1 MRAGMGSAP
10 GGGAAPGAQRRVR
23 GLTRKGRWRNVSGMG
38 GDHGDGADVL
48 PDALEDALAGFERHL
63 RLERSVS
70 AHTVRAYLGDVRA
83 LLSYAAGQGV
93 TEPGGVD
100 IDLLRGW
107 LAALRDGGAARA
119 SLARRSAAARTF
131 TGFAYKRGLLAAD
144 PGPLLGVPK
153 AHRTLPEVLRQDEAA
168 AVLDGT
174 PADDGDPR
182 GLRDRAVMEVL
193 YATGVRVG
201 ELCGLDV
208 DDADL
213 ERRTMRVLGKG
224 AKERT
229 VPMGGPAAEA
239 LDRWIR
245 YGRPALATANSGA
258 ALFLGDRGGR
268 LGQRSA
274 RRIVHRRLAATE
286 GAPDL
291 GPHGL
296 RHTAATHLL
305 EGGAD
310 LRSVQEILGHAS
322 LGTTQIY
329 THVSIDRLKSSY
341 TQAHPRA

>member
-1 MRAGMGSAP
+1 MADEHGE
-10 GGGAAPGAQRRVR
+10 
-23 GLTRKGRWRNVSGMG
+23 G
-38 GDHGDGADVL
+38 GDDEL
-48 PDALEDALAGFERHL
+48 PSALAEALAAFERHL

-70 AHTVRAYLGDVRA
+70 AHTVRAYRGDVRA
-83 LLSYAAGQGV
+83 LLTYAVGQGV
-93 TEPGGVD
+93 TTPGGLD
-100 IDLLRGW
+100 IGLLRGW

-119 SLARRSAAARTF
+119 SLARRGAAARTF
-131 TGFAYKRGLLAAD
+131 TGFAHKRGLLRSD

-174 PADDGDPR
+174 TVDDGDPR
-182 GLRDRAVMEVL
+182 GLRDRAVLELL

-201 ELCGLDV
+201 ELCGLEV

-213 ERRTMRVLGKG
+213 ERRTVRVLGKG

-229 VPMGGPAAEA
+229 VPMGGPAAAA
-239 LDRWIR
+239 LERWIR
-245 YGRPALATANSGA
+245 HGRSELAMANSDA

-268 LGQRSA
+268 LGPRSA
-274 RRIVHRRLAATE
+274 RRIVHRHLAATE

-296 RHTAATHLL
+296 RHTTATHLL

-329 THVSIDRLKSSY
+329 THVSIERLKSSY

>member
-1 MRAGMGSAP
+1 
-10 GGGAAPGAQRRVR
+10 
-23 GLTRKGRWRNVSGMG
+23 
-38 GDHGDGADVL
+38 
-48 PDALEDALAGFERHL
+48 
-63 RLERSVS
+63 
-70 AHTVRAYLGDVRA
+70 
-83 LLSYAAGQGV
+83 
-93 TEPGGVD
+93 
-100 IDLLRGW
+100 
-107 LAALRDGGAARA
+107 
-119 SLARRSAAARTF
+119 
-131 TGFAYKRGLLAAD
+131 
-144 PGPLLGVPK
+144 
-153 AHRTLPEVLRQDEAA
+153 
-168 AVLDGT
+168 
-174 PADDGDPR
+174 
-182 GLRDRAVMEVL
+182 MEVL

-213 ERRTMRVLGKG
+213 ERRTVRVLGKG

-245 YGRPALATANSGA
+245 HGRPSLVMAHSGA

-286 GAPDL
+286 GTPDL